1 MKRFIPIVL
10 LAAFTLTI
18 NLACEE
24 KLDSLP
30 PTLSTVSITDV
41 GVTTAKLSS
50 AITKSGNQEIL
61 DHGFTVSL
69 SADPPII
76 AESSIKK
83 GAIDRATPTPVVIDA
98 SLNGLQTATE
108 YYVHAYV
115 LLKSGPIFS
124 EGAKF
129 KTSNVQQS
137 DVKTQGSD
145 SVRYNSARLIG
156 LIASKGTYPISEYGI
171 LWSGADN
178 PTTES
183 GSKYSVKSDVSAVP
197 FSFATHARGLAP
209 NTTYY
214 FRAYVISNGVTSYG
228 SILSFRT
235 ENEIQPR
242 VQTGESKPAARLSYL
257 WGEITARGSSS
268 ISQYGICWSTAA
280 NPTVSGEKLLF
291 NGDVNAIP
299 YSFGG
304 EARNLTPGTT
314 YFYRAFVTMNGVTS
328 YGENRT
334 FRTPGERQPTVV
346 TGDANSRDFSAILSG
361 SVTSGG
367 DAAITQYG
375 ICWSLSAN
383 PTTSSSKLLFN
394 GNITSFPKTF
404 QVNAQNLSDATLY
417 NYRAYVITNGIT
429 TYGANKT
436 FRTPK
441 HVN

>member
-1 MKRFIPIVL
+1 MKRIIHTIL
-10 LAAFTLTI
+10 LAVFSLC
-18 NLACEE
+18 LHPACEE
-24 KLDSLP
+24 KLDLLP
-30 PTLSTVSITDV
+30 PTLSAVSVTEV
-41 GVTTAKLSS
+41 GVTTAKISS

-61 DHGFTVSL
+61 DYGFTISL
-69 SADPPII
+69 SADAPVIGDG
-76 AESSIKK
+76 SIKK
-83 GAIDRATPTPVVIDA
+83 GAIDRATPTPIAINA
-98 SLNGLQTATE
+98 SLTGLQTATE
-108 YYVHAYV
+108 YYIHAFAQ
-115 LLKSGPIFS
+115 LESGPIFS
-124 EGAKF
+124 EGVKF
-129 KTSNVQQS
+129 KTSNVQQT

-156 LIASKGTYPISEYGI
+156 VVALKGTYPISEYGI
-171 LWSGADN
+171 VWSGADN

-228 SILSFRT
+228 ANLSFKT
-235 ENEIQPR
+235 ENEIQPKII
-242 VQTGESKPAARLSYL
+242 TGESKTATRLSYL

-268 ISQYGICWSTAA
+268 ISQYGICWSVNA
-280 NPTVSGEKLLF
+280 NPTVSGEKILF
-291 NGDVNAIP
+291 NGDVNTIP

-304 EARNLTPGTT
+304 EARNLSPATT

-328 YGENRT
+328 YGDNRT
-334 FRTPGERQPTVV
+334 FRTAAERQPTVV
-346 TGDANSRDFSAILSG
+346 TGDANSRDYSAILSG

-394 GNITSFPKTF
+394 GNITAFPKTF

-417 NYRAYVITNGIT
+417 NYRAYVIMNGIT